1 MRLIV
6 CLDDRNGM
14 LFGGRRQSRDRAVT
28 ERILTLTAGSKLWM
42 NEYTAILFSD
52 ESGIFVDEMFLDR
65 AEKTDFCFVEDKQI
79 LPVADKIEQIVAFK
93 WNRHYPAD
101 TYFPFSLD
109 ASPWKML
116 QTEEFAGNS
125 HEKITMEVYTR

>member
-28 ERILTLTAGSKLWM
+28 ERILALTAGSRLWM
-42 NEYTAILFSD
+42 NEYTSMLFLD
-52 ESGIFVDEMFLDR
+52 ESGVFVDEMFLDR
-65 AEKTDFCFVEDKQI
+65 AEKTDFCFVEDKQFF
-79 LPVADKIEQIVAFK
+79 LVTDKIEQIVVFK

-101 TYFPFSLD
+101 TWFPLD
-109 ASPWKML
+109 LAAESWKL
-116 QTEEFAGNS
+116 VKTEDFAGNS
-125 HEKITMEVYTR
+125 HDKITMEVYTR